1 MNKLDDERAAYL
13 HGTSFLCDGV
23 LAVRSNNCSGPL
35 SAEARPT
42 DGFERNPRREI
53 TAARTE
59 RACVQSTD
67 WSAAA
72 AGFSGPWSS
81 GVDNK
86 KHAST
91 RDYSLAVEVAQL
103 GRSAGNPAPTRTG
116 KIFVRGIDF
125 SLSRV

>member
-1 MNKLDDERAAYL
+1 MSELRICTEHLFRATVCTPYVPTIA
-13 HGTSFLCDGV
+13 
-23 LAVRSNNCSGPL
+23 AARL

-53 TAARTE
+53 RAARTE
-59 RACVQSTD
+59 QACVQSTD
-67 WSAAA
+67 WSAA

-91 RDYSLAVEVAQL
+91 RDYSLAEAVAQL

>member
-1 MNKLDDERAAYL
+1 MSELRICTEHLFCA
-13 HGTSFLCDGV
+13 TVV

-59 RACVQSTD
+59 QACVQSTD
-67 WSAAA
+67 WSAA

-91 RDYSLAVEVAQL
+91 RDYSLAVAVAQL

-116 KIFVRGIDF
+116 KIFVRGIYF